1 MDKIYHGRDVLK
13 RQIAEE
19 LGYAEKVRNFGWGE
33 LTSVEA
39 GRIGGLVTGYMKKHN
54 WGKNAADEI
63 RRKLWRILYIC
74 TPIRRTVC
82 WTAPGK

>member
-39 GRIGGLVTGYMKKHN
+39 GR
-54 WGKNAADEI
+54 D
-63 RRKLWRILYIC
+63 
-74 TPIRRTVC
+74 RRTGDRVYEKAQLVKKC
-82 WTAPGK
+82 IR

>member
-13 RQIAEE
+13 WQIAEE

-54 WGKNAADEI
+54 W
-63 RRKLWRILYIC
+63 
-74 TPIRRTVC
+74 
-82 WTAPGK
+82 